1 MDEKTETRL
10 RILDAAGKRFMHYGY
25 QKTTMSEIARDLSMS
40 TGNLYRFFESKLDIA
55 EAGALTH
62 EQEEDAMYEAIAS
75 SPGTAEERLKRLAR
89 EVLEY
94 TYQVIAESNKVFE
107 IAQAISRERPAYA
120 NRRLAAE
127 RRYIMRILEDGIA
140 EGRFEHFADIHFT
153 AEMFQ
158 SALMKFRYPQLYN
171 CYNLENLRREL
182 AGVLDLL
189 MTGLHARAH
198 VAESASAN

>member
-25 QKTTMSEIARDLSMS
+25 QKTTMSEIARDLGMS

-62 EQEEDAMYEAIAS
+62 EQEENAMYAAIAEGEGS
-75 SPGTAEERLKRLAR
+75 AEDRLRKMASA
-89 EVLEY
+89 VLEY
-94 TYQVIAESNKVFE
+94 TYGIIAESNKVFE

-120 NRRLAAE
+120 NRRLADE

-140 EGRFEHFADIHFT
+140 EGRFEHFEDIEFT

-158 SALMKFRYPQLYN
+158 SATMKFRYPQLYN
-171 CYNLENLRREL
+171 CFNLPNLRREL
-182 AGVLDLL
+182 KGVLDLL
-189 MTGLHARAH
+189 MVGLHARPH
-198 VAESASAN
+198 ED

>member
-10 RILDAAGKRFMHYGY
+10 RILEAAGKRFMHYGY

-55 EAGALTH
+55 EAGALAH
-62 EQEEDAMYEAIAS
+62 EKEEDEMYEAIAS
-75 SPGTAEERLKRLAR
+75 GTEPAEERLRKLASAT
-89 EVLEY
+89 LEY
-94 TYQVIAESNKVFE
+94 TYRIIAESNKVFE

-120 NRRLAAE
+120 NRRLASE
-127 RRYIMRILEDGIA
+127 RRYIRRILEDGIA
-140 EGRFEHFADIHFT
+140 EGRFEHFTDIDFT

-171 CYNLENLRREL
+171 CFNMENLRREL
-182 AGVLDLL
+182 VGVLDLL
-189 MTGLHARAH
+189 MTGLHARPH
-198 VAESASAN
+198 VD